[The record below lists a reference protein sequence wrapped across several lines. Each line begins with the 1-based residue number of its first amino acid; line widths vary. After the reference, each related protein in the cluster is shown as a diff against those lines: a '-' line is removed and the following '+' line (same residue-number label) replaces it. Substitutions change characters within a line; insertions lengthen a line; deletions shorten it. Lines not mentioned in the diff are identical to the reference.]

1 MCCTRADGGVL
12 GSSLVSAVFI
22 LGVLWRGV
30 VGCSACG
37 GQGPGFESRQC
48 SVHTRRVVA
57 RRGRV
62 QRVLRPGS
70 GVRISSV
77 QCSYSACCGA
87 AWWGAARAEAR
98 VRGSNLVRAAFVL
111 AVLWRGVVGCSACGG
126 QGPGFEPRQCKV
138 RARCGAVWTHAIINF
153 ITIAVVWTYQYSL
166 LSRSRRLRTVV

>member
-57 RRGRV
+57 RRGGV
-62 QRVLRPGS
+62 QRVRRQGPGFESRQGSVRTRRVVARRGGVQRVRRPGS
-70 GVRISSV
+70 GVRASSV
-77 QCSYSACCGA
+77 QGTS
-87 AWWGAARAEAR
+87 
-98 VRGSNLVRAAFVL
+98 
-111 AVLWRGVVGCSACGG
+111 
-126 QGPGFEPRQCKV
+126 
-138 RARCGAVWTHAIINF
+138 
-153 ITIAVVWTYQYSL
+153 
-166 LSRSRRLRTVV
+166 